1 MKHPAAQEKE
11 VKQMKK
17 YKFLIRICFA
27 DRSAGVV
34 YPIYGEVN
42 GFVSEGLTR
51 QERRLCDLRAAARV
65 AAR

>member
-1 MKHPAAQEKE
+1 MN
-11 VKQMKK
+11 
-17 YKFLIRICFA
+17 FA

-34 YPIYGEVN
+34 YPIYGEMN